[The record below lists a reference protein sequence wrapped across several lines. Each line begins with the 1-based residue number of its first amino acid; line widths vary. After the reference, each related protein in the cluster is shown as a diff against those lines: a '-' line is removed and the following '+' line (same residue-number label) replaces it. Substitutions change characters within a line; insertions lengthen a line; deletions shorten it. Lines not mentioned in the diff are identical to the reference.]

1 MSSITLTTKNGNS
14 YPGPDLDE
22 SILRGKINT
31 SGYPTIRLQ
40 ASQGSLSVAGT
51 VIGPLSGMTVFGET
65 TELHFFTV
73 FNRVITFVFDNDR
86 WFDLE
91 KTDYDYRSELA
102 AILNCNS
109 IDDYT
114 NLDFSFEDLIKKIDR
129 DLSGLPPETVD
140 AATAAAPTT
149 APFLPESSL
158 MALLL
163 ALTNTST
170 VSQVVP
176 TAPSSPTEIKG
187 EIDDLFGTVPIL
199 TNPLGIYV
207 KGICAYMSDWHRKAL
222 EWFRTTENV
231 STYMS
236 GGNSYDIQKDEGL
249 KLFLV
254 DKLGAEVVLEAPA
267 VNAFSFN
274 NAQQDRV
281 QEYDDIK
288 SSCIA
293 THLPQSGDLLDLYYN
308 PLIPDS
314 PLNILDNTPETP
326 ENLVDA
332 LIATDE
338 LQASSKIMYQQIIG
352 TSQAVSTV
360 TKEVAK
366 KVITKIQT
374 LRNVKSKSFV
384 ATASSQAIDNNI
396 KMEFMKYLSAYKKLL
411 SKAQKIA

>member
-1 MSSITLTTKNGNS
+1 MTLTVLTTKNGNS
-14 YPGPDLDE
+14 YPGPDLEE
-22 SILRGKINT
+22 SPLRGKINT
-31 SGYPTIRLQ
+31 SGYPTIRMQ
-40 ASQGSLSVAGT
+40 TSQSSLSVPGT

-65 TELHFFTV
+65 TELHFFTI
-73 FNRVITFVFDNDR
+73 FNKVITFVFDNDR

-91 KTDYDYRSELA
+91 KTDYDYRGELA

-109 IDDYT
+109 IDEYT
-114 NLDFSFEDLIKKIDR
+114 NLNFSFEDLIKKIDR
-129 DLSGLPPETVD
+129 DLSGLPPEVTD
-140 AATAAAPTT
+140 ATATATT
-149 APFLPESSL
+149 ATPSIPESSL

-163 ALTNTST
+163 TLTNTST
-170 VSQVVP
+170 VSQPVSTV
-176 TAPSSPTEIKG
+176 SSPTEIKG
-187 EIDDLFGTVPIL
+187 DIDDLFGDVPIL
-199 TNPLGIYV
+199 TNPLGIYI
-207 KGICAYMSDWHRKAL
+207 KGICAYMSEWHRKAL
-222 EWFRTTENV
+222 EWFRTTEDT
-231 STYMS
+231 STYVS
-236 GGNSYDIQKDEGL
+236 QGNNYDIQKDEDL
-249 KLFLV
+249 KLFLI
-254 DKLGAEVVLEAPA
+254 DKLGAEVILEAPA
-267 VNAFSFN
+267 VNVFSFN
-274 NAQQDRV
+274 NSQQDRI

-288 SSCIA
+288 SNCIA

-326 ENLVDA
+326 DSLVDA

-352 TSQAVSTV
+352 TSQAISTV
-360 TKEVAK
+360 TKDIAK